1 MKEFLNIAQRLAL
14 FLVLGCILFR
24 CADKDEDA
32 IKKYFDLN
40 YFIDQQITTLQ
51 DRNVQLTKTLKFGQS
66 IETRTMSN
74 LDSSQW
80 EKELKIFREHD
91 INKPVLIDA
100 YVSEE
105 GETLKGQ
112 STKSYK
118 LTKESQMGVLDM
130 AIIYGDEGKVI
141 DLSSSFQE
149 QNLLYRNFR
158 NVAITVGPEGGLTGY
173 EIAGYHK
180 LLFKDTVHYQIVV
193 EMSNSD

>member
-1 MKEFLNIAQRLAL
+1 
-14 FLVLGCILFR
+14 
-24 CADKDEDA
+24 
-32 IKKYFDLN
+32 
-40 YFIDQQITTLQ
+40 
-51 DRNVQLTKTLKFGQS
+51 
-66 IETRTMSN
+66 
-74 LDSSQW
+74 
-80 EKELKIFREHD
+80 
-91 INKPVLIDA
+91 
-100 YVSEE
+100 
-105 GETLKGQ
+105 
-112 STKSYK
+112 
-118 LTKESQMGVLDM
+118 MGVLDM